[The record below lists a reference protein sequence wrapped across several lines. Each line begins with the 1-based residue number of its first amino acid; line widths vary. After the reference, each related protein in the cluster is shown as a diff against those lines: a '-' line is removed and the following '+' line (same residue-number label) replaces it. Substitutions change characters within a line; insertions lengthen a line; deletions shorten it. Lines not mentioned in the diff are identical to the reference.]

1 MEYRQYMHKREK
13 FNGNYYCDACASGA
27 TETKNKR
34 KETCIKKYG
43 VENPMQLDIVKEK
56 SKQTCL
62 KNYGCEYPS

>member
-43 VENPMQLDIVKEK
+43 VSNPNQNKEIK
-56 SKQTCL
+56 ERASVTRK
-62 KNYGCEYPS
+62 KN